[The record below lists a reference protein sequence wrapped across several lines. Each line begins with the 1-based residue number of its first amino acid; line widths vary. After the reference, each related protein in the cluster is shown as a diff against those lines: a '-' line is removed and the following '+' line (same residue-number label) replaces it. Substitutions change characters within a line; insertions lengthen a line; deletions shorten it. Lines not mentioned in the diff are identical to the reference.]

1 MFPAKVMSQVLYHAS
16 SYHRGCVSVGML
28 NETRTER
35 ITHSVPLNEELRE
48 VDDGIMF
55 GVGASM

>member
-1 MFPAKVMSQVLYHAS
+1 MFPAKVTSQVLYHAS
-16 SYHRGCVSVGML
+16 RGCVSVGML
-28 NETRTER
+28 NEARAER

>member
-1 MFPAKVMSQVLYHAS
+1 MFPAEVTSEVLYRVS
-16 SYHRGCVSVGML
+16 SYHRGCVSVGVL

-35 ITHSVPLNEELRE
+35 ITHSAPLNEELRE